1 MITLTPNAISAA
13 RTILETAAA
22 PADGLRIEVEAG
34 GCSGFTYRMGL
45 ENETRDGDQIVE
57 TDGVKFF
64 IDDLSLG
71 FVKGMTVDFVSSFE
85 KSGFVFENPNATT
98 QCGCGKS
105 FA

>member
-22 PADGLRIEVEAG
+22 PAGGLRIEGEAG

-64 IDDLSLG
+64 IDDMSLG